1 MNRSFLAALVVLFAT
16 VATSLAGKQDFT
28 LINKTG
34 FDIHE
39 VYVSPH
45 SSDDWESDVMG
56 KGVLADGQSVAI
68 KFERGDKTKEW
79 DLKVVDKA
87 GKAIVWEKL
96 DLLEISKVTL
106 HYKDAKASA
115 DVE

>member
-1 MNRSFLAALVVLFAT
+1 MNRSFLFALAVLFAT

-28 LINKTG
+28 LVNRTG

-56 KGVLADGQSVAI
+56 KGILVEGQSIEI

-87 GKAIVWEKL
+87 GKGIVFEKL
-96 DLLEISKVTL
+96 DLLEISKVTI
-106 HYKDAKASA
+106 HYKEDKATA